1 MAKFAFLV
9 EMKTKPGKEAEAE
22 AFLEKEASMVRKEPG
37 TLSWHAS
44 KVDGE
49 PGVYRVFDTF
59 DTEAARE
66 KHMNGEAG
74 QEFVANADKYFS
86 EAKISKLTIV
96 AQK

>member
-9 EMKTKPGKEAEAE
+9 EMKARPGRESEVE

-44 KVDGE
+44 KIEGE
-49 PGVYRVFDTF
+49 PGMYRVFDTF

-66 KHMNGEAG
+66 AHMNGEAG
-74 QEFVANADKYFS
+74 KEFVANADKYFS
-86 EAKISKLTIV
+86 DAKISKLTIV